1 LKNCLDEGTL
11 QAYLD
16 GELSADTSKGVA
28 AHLAVCGTCAGA
40 AGAAEQELA
49 LFSEAF
55 APALSASVPTEKLR
69 ARLDEAIAGLNAPPR
84 KAAPATPP
92 AHGARLLLLLRSYF
106 DSLLASLKTFTPR
119 QATAFA
125 SFLVAVALAVVFAL
139 MQTPDRPNA
148 PEQIA
153 RNNRPPASPVV
164 QTGNDAARDNRDASA
179 ARNDESAVREN
190 NDESAARDNND
201 ESAAGRPGDEANA
214 PAPSRGGDR
223 AAIVRSER
231 AAAAK
236 AGINVIRT
244 RVQETRDAESNARE
258 AANAPDAAI
267 AATTAEPLL
276 ADEKTYLS
284 SIASLT
290 SAIEAEG
297 AAGMTPTLRAEYE
310 RNLAVVN
317 QAIVSSRV
325 AARRNPQDT
334 DAKEFLRAA
343 YQNKVELLSAVADQT
358 QLAGGR
364 D

>member
-1 LKNCLDEGTL
+1 MNTCLDEGTL

-16 GELSADTSKGVA
+16 GELSPDTSNGAA
-28 AHLAVCGTCAGA
+28 AHLSACVSCAA
-40 AGAAEQELA
+40 AARAAEQELA
-49 LFSEAF
+49 LFSTAF
-55 APALSASVPTEKLR
+55 APALSTSVPTEKLR
-69 ARLDEAIAGLNAPPR
+69 ARLDEAIAEMAAPPR
-84 KAAPATPP
+84 RFAPPP
-92 AHGARLLLLLRSYF
+92 SPTRARSIFGALV
-106 DSLLASLKTFTPR
+106 ASLTTFTPR

-139 MQTPDRPNA
+139 MQTPGSG
-148 PEQIA
+148 
-153 RNNRPPASPVV
+153 NRPEEIAKVDQRPAPPVARTENSPTPDDAAAV
-164 QTGNDAARDNRDASA
+164 QTPIAEVNTSALARGGVRATLLKAGYHVRPRNPQ
-179 ARNDESAVREN
+179 AREERGGATE
-190 NDESAARDNND
+190 
-201 ESAAGRPGDEANA
+201 AAGTTT
-214 PAPSRGGDR
+214 
-223 AAIVRSER
+223 
-231 AAAAK
+231 AAAA
-236 AGINVIRT
+236 
-244 RVQETRDAESNARE
+244 
-258 AANAPDAAI
+258 
-267 AATTAEPLL
+267 ATPAEPLL

-343 YQNKVELLSAVADQT
+343 YQNKVELLSAVADQK
-358 QLAGGR
+358 QLASGR